1 MICWEPYNN
10 HKFVDISLIIID
22 IFVGKWIDLIWG
34 EEEKVVV
41 FLLEWNCF
49 NPLMVYEGNDLT
61 KLTNIEIRY
70 TNDNDYFKVCRWS
83 SYVFMTAILGL

>member
-10 HKFVDISLIIID
+10 HKFADISLIIID
-22 IFVGKWIDLIWG
+22 IFVKKWIDLIWG

-41 FLLEWNCF
+41 FLLERNCF

-61 KLTNIEIRY
+61 ELTNIEIP
-70 TNDNDYFKVCRWS
+70 TLHK
-83 SYVFMTAILGL
+83 